1 MSDELDNHINE
12 ETKHTVIPIN
22 GLYENWFLDYAS
34 YVILD
39 RAVPHINDGLKPVQ
53 RRIMHSLKEMDDGR
67 FNKAANVIGNTM
79 KYHPHGDAS
88 IGDAMVQIGQKD
100 LLIDCQGNWGDPITG
115 DSAAAPRYIEARLSK
130 FANEVVFN
138 SDTTIW
144 QLSYDGRNNEPLTLP
159 VKFPL
164 LLAQGA
170 EGIAVGLATKV
181 MPHNFIELLDA
192 SIEILQGGKPNI
204 LPDFFT
210 GGMAD
215 FSAYNE
221 GMRGGKIRVRA
232 KITEK
237 DKKTLVITEI
247 PYSTT
252 TGSVIDSI
260 LSANDKGKIKIK
272 KIEDNTAANVEIVI
286 QLAPGISPDV
296 TIDALYAFT
305 SCEVSISP
313 NTCIIKDDK
322 PQFLT
327 VNDILVQNT
336 ENTKN
341 LLKQELEIKLHELQE
356 KIFFSSLLK
365 IFIQEGMYKNAR
377 YENSANFDAVVVE
390 LNILFAP
397 FKEQLYREILP
408 EDFKKL
414 IDKPMSSITRFDVK
428 KADDQ
433 MKALADEIKTVKNHL
448 RHLTDYAIAWFQRLK
463 DKYSKGR
470 ERKTEIRLF
479 DRVEASKVALANV
492 KLYLNREDG
501 FIGTG
506 LKKDEFVADCSD
518 LDEVIVFREDGHY
531 TITKVADKT
540 FVGKG
545 IIYAAVFKKND
556 ERTIYN
562 AIYKDGAS
570 GVSYIKR
577 FAVMG
582 VTRDKEYEITKG
594 TKGSRVLYFTPN
606 PNGEAEIVTVMLKPH
621 VKLKKVQ
628 FDLDFADIAIKGR
641 ASQGNI
647 VSKYPIKKIL
657 LKSKGVSTLAGLK
670 IWYDEL
676 LRRLNVDG
684 RGKYLGEF
692 DGDDKI
698 LQVHKEGWYEL
709 SSFELSNHFDADL
722 LLIQKYDPE
731 KPFAVVHYEGKAKNY
746 FIKRFVFEQIGIGK
760 KQTLISEETG
770 SKFLY
775 LTSNPAAAL
784 TVDVLKG
791 KTQIPETLEIILA
804 DFIDVKGIKAN
815 GNRLS
820 QHDVKNID
828 ISNHEEIELSL
839 EEDSKEEESLATDKT
854 EGDEGTG
861 GSGTVTADQESDKS
875 ADTDETEDELDTAAD
890 DQSAENEVAESGS
903 STVATEKK
911 KVEPADE
918 SVKPVEDFAEP
929 AKDFAKPAKESAAYL
944 VKKQSEVEK
953 TVSAQE
959 SEQSEVSVNP
969 AKVLKA
975 KAAVPVA
982 IKEEEKTADSSIEP
996 VAEVVSEVK
1005 ADTSKTDKQVA
1016 RVAPEVKESEV
1027 KAFSAKP
1034 EKPVVEA
1041 ATEVPAAKSE
1051 KPAVEPEKIE
1061 PVVNTAVPRP
1071 KIKWETPARP
1081 EPKTEALFGD
1091 DVVAKEPKKPT
1102 KSKSTDD
1109 AKSRVKK
1116 ESPQKKEVKLEIT
1129 NPDDIQLG
1137 LF

>member
-1 MSDELDNHINE
+1 MSEEIEKNVNDEN
-12 ETKHTVIPIN
+12 KHTVIPIN

-100 LLIDCQGNWGDPITG
+100 LLIDCQGNWGDPVTG

-138 SDTTIW
+138 ADTTVW

-181 MPHNFIELLDA
+181 MPHNFVELIDA
-192 SIEILQGGKPNI
+192 SIEVLQGQRPNI

-221 GMRGGKIRVRA
+221 GMRGGKVRVRA

-247 PYSTT
+247 PFSTT

-272 KIEDNTAANVEIVI
+272 KIEDNTAANVEIVV

-322 PQFLT
+322 PQFLS
-327 VNDILVQNT
+327 VNDILI

-341 LLKQELEIKLHELQE
+341 TKALLKKELEIRLHELQE

-365 IFIQEGMYKNAR
+365 IFIQEGMYKNAE
-377 YENSANFDAVVVE
+377 YENSGNFDTVVDV
-390 LNILFAP
+390 LNLLFEP
-397 FKEQLYREILP
+397 FKSQLYREILP

-433 MKALADEIKTVKNHL
+433 MAALSEDIKAVKNHL
-448 RHLTDYAIAWFQRLK
+448 RHLTEYAIAWYQKLK
-463 DKYSKGR
+463 DKYGKGR

-518 LDEVIVFREDGHY
+518 IDEVIVFREDGKCI
-531 TITKVADKT
+531 ITKVADKT

-545 IIYAAVFKKND
+545 ILHAQVFKKGD

-562 AIYKDGAS
+562 MIYKDGAS

-577 FAVMG
+577 FAVVG
-582 VTRDKEYEITKG
+582 VTRDKEYDL
-594 TKGSRVLYFTPN
+594 TKGSKGSKVLYFTAN
-606 PNGEAEIVTVMLKPH
+606 PNGEAEVVTVQLKPH
-621 VKLKKVQ
+621 TKLKKLQ
-628 FDLDFADIAIKGR
+628 FDLDYADIAIKGR
-641 ASQGNI
+641 GSQGNI
-647 VSKYPIKKIL
+647 VSKYPIKKVL
-657 LKSKGVSTLAGLK
+657 FKSKGVSTLSGLK
-670 IWYDEL
+670 IWYDDL

-698 LQVHKEGWYEL
+698 LQVHKDGWYEL
-709 SSFELSNHFDADL
+709 STFELSNHFDADL
-722 LLIQKYDPE
+722 VLIQKFDPE
-731 KPFAVVHYEGKAKNY
+731 KPFTVVHYEGKAKNY
-746 FIKRFVFEQIGIGK
+746 FIKRFVFEVIGVGK
-760 KQTLISEETG
+760 KMSLISEEAG
-770 SKFLY
+770 SKFHH
-775 LTSNPAAAL
+775 LTSNPAAKL
-784 TVDVLKG
+784 IVEVLKG
-791 KTQIPETLEIILA
+791 KTQVPETLEILLA

-815 GNRLS
+815 GNRLTA
-820 QHDVKNID
+820 HDVQKIT
-828 ISNHEEIELSL
+828 ISNHEEEEL
-839 EEDSKEEESLATDKT
+839 ESETKITATDLDSET
-854 EGDEGTG
+854 DASAEERPGDLVDNQTQDVEAAGSVAEGIDDNVDESAGKVTG
-861 GSGTVTADQESDKS
+861 ENMEDAFQVKVI
-875 ADTDETEDELDTAAD
+875 EDEAIP
-890 DQSAENEVAESGS
+890 EVPILAP
-903 STVATEKK
+903 KPK
-911 KVEPADE
+911 KVFETK
-918 SVKPVEDFAEP
+918 SV
-929 AKDFAKPAKESAAYL
+929 
-944 VKKQSEVEK
+944 
-953 TVSAQE
+953 
-959 SEQSEVSVNP
+959 
-969 AKVLKA
+969 
-975 KAAVPVA
+975 
-982 IKEEEKTADSSIEP
+982 
-996 VAEVVSEVK
+996 
-1005 ADTSKTDKQVA
+1005 
-1016 RVAPEVKESEV
+1016 
-1027 KAFSAKP
+1027 
-1034 EKPVVEA
+1034 EKPVVSAKNEEPIPSA
-1041 ATEVPAAKSE
+1041 EQSPAVPD
-1051 KPAVEPEKIE
+1051 KPAVSEKTKKAWGTASPKAADPAKAVE
-1061 PVVNTAVPRP
+1061 RRVLKENRGVETEESVQENTTVKTAVS
-1071 KIKWETPARP
+1071 KE
-1081 EPKTEALFGD
+1081 EPKT
-1091 DVVAKEPKKPT
+1091 
-1102 KSKSTDD
+1102 KS
-1109 AKSRVKK
+1109 V
-1116 ESPQKKEVKLEIT
+1116 KEVDFEIT
-1129 NPDDIQLG
+1129 NPDDIKIDDKGQLG
-1137 LF
+1137 FF

>member
-1 MSDELDNHINE
+1 MNDEEQENIAGEN
-12 ETKHTVIPIN
+12 KHTIIPIN

-53 RRIMHSLKEMDDGR
+53 RRILHSLKEMDDGR

-115 DSAAAPRYIEARLSK
+115 DSAAAARYIEARLSK
-130 FANEVVFN
+130 FANDVVFN
-138 SDTTIW
+138 ADTTVW
-144 QLSYDGRNNEPLTLP
+144 QLSYDGRNNEPITLP

-181 MPHNFIELLDA
+181 MPHNFLELLDA
-192 SIEILQGGKPNI
+192 SIEVLKGVRPNI

-221 GMRGGKIRVRA
+221 GMRGGKVRVRA

-272 KIEDNTAANVEIVI
+272 KIEDNTAQHVEIVI

-322 PQFLT
+322 PQFLS
-327 VNDILVQNT
+327 VNDILI
-336 ENTKN
+336 ENTNNTKA
-341 LLKQELEIKLHELQE
+341 LLKKELEIRLNELEE

-365 IFIQEGMYKNAR
+365 IFIQEGMYKNQG
-377 YENSANFDAVVVE
+377 YETAANFEGVVKV
-390 LNILFAP
+390 LYALFEP
-397 FKEQLYREILP
+397 FKEKLYREILP

-414 IDKPMSSITRFDVK
+414 IEKPMSSITRFDVK
-428 KADDQ
+428 KADEQ
-433 MKALADEIKTVKNHL
+433 MKSLEDEIKVIKNHL
-448 RHLTDYAIAWFQRLK
+448 RHLTDYAIAWFQKLK
-463 DKYSKGR
+463 DKYGKGR

-492 KLYLNREDG
+492 KLYMNREDG

-506 LKKDEFVADCSD
+506 LRKDEFVADCSD
-518 LDEVIVFREDGHY
+518 LDEIIVFREDGKC

-545 IIYAAVFKKND
+545 IIYAAVFKKGD
-556 ERTIYN
+556 DRTIYN
-562 AIYKDGAS
+562 VIYKDGAS
-570 GVSYIKR
+570 GIAYIKR
-577 FAVMG
+577 FAVVG
-582 VTRDKEYEITKG
+582 ITRDKEYDL
-594 TKGSRVLYFTPN
+594 TKGSKGSKLLYFSAN
-606 PNGEAEIVTVMLKPH
+606 PNGEAEVVTVQLRPH
-621 VKLKKVQ
+621 TKLKKLSL
-628 FDLDFADIAIKGR
+628 DIDFAEIAIKGR
-641 ASQGNI
+641 GSQGNI
-647 VSKYPIKKIL
+647 VSKYPIKKII
-657 LKSKGVSTLAGLK
+657 LKSKGVSTLSGLK
-670 IWYDEL
+670 IWYDDL

-709 SSFELSNHFDADL
+709 STYELSNHFDPDL
-722 LLIQKYDPE
+722 ILIQKYDPE
-731 KPFAVVHYEGKAKNY
+731 KPFTVVQYEGKAKNY
-746 FIKRFVFEQIGIGK
+746 YVKRFVFENIAVGK
-760 KQTLISEETG
+760 KQSLISEETG
-770 SKFLY
+770 SKLIY
-775 LTSNPAAAL
+775 LTGNPEATL

-791 KTQIPETLEIILA
+791 KSQIPETLEVKLA
-804 DFIDVKGIKAN
+804 EFIDLKGIRAN

-820 QHDVKNID
+820 QHDVKNLAIQNAKEPELTAEMAMKEDALKVGID
-828 ISNHEEIELSL
+828 KAVDDGLDEDAIDDAEVSGDADEVEEDQPEDADTPEIGEPETAEPEIEDPKVNPA
-839 EEDSKEEESLATDKT
+839 EVE
-854 EGDEGTG
+854 
-861 GSGTVTADQESDKS
+861 TADLNPAEVE
-875 ADTDETEDELDTAAD
+875 ETE
-890 DQSAENEVAESGS
+890 
-903 STVATEKK
+903 
-911 KVEPADE
+911 
-918 SVKPVEDFAEP
+918 VKPEP
-929 AKDFAKPAKESAAYL
+929 AKE
-944 VKKQSEVEK
+944 KQSTASTGKVKPKFISESPKAPEPTVEIP
-953 TVSAQE
+953 V
-959 SEQSEVSVNP
+959 
-969 AKVLKA
+969 
-975 KAAVPVA
+975 KAA
-982 IKEEEKTADSSIEP
+982 
-996 VAEVVSEVK
+996 AE
-1005 ADTSKTDKQVA
+1005 
-1016 RVAPEVKESEV
+1016 
-1027 KAFSAKP
+1027 
-1034 EKPVVEA
+1034 EKPVKQK
-1041 ATEVPAAKSE
+1041 AKF
-1051 KPAVEPEKIE
+1051 K
-1061 PVVNTAVPRP
+1061 T
-1071 KIKWETPARP
+1071 ETPP
-1081 EPKTEALFGD
+1081 D
-1091 DVVAKEPKKPT
+1091 
-1102 KSKSTDD
+1102 
-1109 AKSRVKK
+1109 KK
-1116 ESPQKKEVKLEIT
+1116 EIKLEIT
-1129 NPDDIQLG
+1129 NPDDVDIDNKGQLD